1 MARPLSRQSS
11 FHSTRSSVS
20 AAVEWGGA
28 EASEPV
34 QSRLEQIIR
43 SNEILQR
50 ENELYTN
57 YLTRYAPH
65 LLAQVDE
72 EETKGRKKNRRK
84 EVKTAALTWEQK
96 LEIATREMEE
106 VRDEIEKT
114 KESSER
120 LLDNLRAMIEE
131 TEITITEIKK
141 DSYEFRRDLEIVT
154 ESGEIEN
161 PIAEKVVRYMEDQL
175 KAKDALVE
183 KLRLKNAT
191 LKTQIQKMETQL
203 QQKEEMGEVLHAI
216 DFEQL
221 KIENQQ
227 YLEKI
232 EERNSEL
239 LRLKLTAGNTVQVL
253 NNYKKK
259 LGNLTTEQQWLKKEI
274 ESRKES
280 LAKLEEE
287 IRKVSEEREQAARV
301 NTRLRTQQEEY
312 KVPMVLDYVQQKAQ
326 MYELEKKMK
335 DWVRK
340 VDIAEMELKRYRQ
353 KARSAQK
360 LDLDYHV
367 NS

>member
-120 LLDNLRAMIEE
+120 LLDNLRVCILFHN
-131 TEITITEIKK
+131 ISKC
-141 DSYEFRRDLEIVT
+141 
-154 ESGEIEN
+154 
-161 PIAEKVVRYMEDQL
+161 
-175 KAKDALVE
+175 
-183 KLRLKNAT
+183 
-191 LKTQIQKMETQL
+191 
-203 QQKEEMGEVLHAI
+203 
-216 DFEQL
+216 
-221 KIENQQ
+221 
-227 YLEKI
+227 
-232 EERNSEL
+232 
-239 LRLKLTAGNTVQVL
+239 L
-253 NNYKKK
+253 NIS
-259 LGNLTTEQQWLKKEI
+259 Q
-274 ESRKES
+274 S
-280 LAKLEEE
+280 
-287 IRKVSEEREQAARV
+287 
-301 NTRLRTQQEEY
+301 
-312 KVPMVLDYVQQKAQ
+312 
-326 MYELEKKMK
+326 
-335 DWVRK
+335 
-340 VDIAEMELKRYRQ
+340 
-353 KARSAQK
+353 
-360 LDLDYHV
+360 
-367 NS
+367 